1 MSALPAELST
11 GMVHGR
17 FIVAMIN
24 GDDTDQEPEVIPASG
39 KIVFKASVPYVPVPV
54 TSEGPVTVLKGP
66 ITGVLDSDGYLC
78 TPHPVTSK
86 PMYRGVKLLAT
97 DDPDMAVTDWTWTA
111 EYRLD
116 SVGAVTLAIAAH
128 SFALPSG
135 SEVDLTTLVKVPS
148 SPGYG
153 LPQAEAAVL
162 RAEAIAQSI
171 RDDADAGLFNGEAA
185 TVEVGQV
192 VSGPIPEIENVGD
205 NHHAVLN
212 FVLAKGDAGV
222 GVPEGGV
229 AGQYIEKTSSGDTQW
244 AAPPTINPR
253 TYGVTGNGVT
263 DDTAA
268 AQSAIDNA
276 FGLAVRFTAGDYKL
290 SKLVLRSNSRISID
304 AGATLHHAAA
314 GELFS
319 ASGTE
324 AATATLLSAEGVLQG
339 SKTFVAPGHGLS
351 PGDTFRLASAKMFD
365 ARSTDSTHGELLVVD
380 SVNGD
385 TINTVTSIAGNG
397 YGSGNSAY
405 VRKVVMVENIIINGG
420 GTILGAKT
428 PGLGQ
433 FGVKV
438 TLGRGV
444 RVEGIMF
451 KDLDRRHIWFAD
463 CVDAWANWNRFDW
476 AVDNFQAYGVVF
488 SDASQDSGALR
499 NVYNGLRH
507 AFTTSNTDAVDG
519 IPRRILF
526 AYNTVNQT
534 STALGGSQAGGDAID
549 THTAAEDIW
558 IENNTV
564 NGSLG
569 IGINFEAPSGRII
582 GNFITDTVSNG
593 IYVHNESDQRGTMTI
608 TQNEVRRAGGHGIYA
623 RTGGRGSTQQYEH
636 LNVSYNLVTRS
647 NGSGLVVGDLSAT
660 PSTPPEEG
668 VMVVGNTL
676 HRIIGSY
683 ALAIGN
689 CTDFVQRD
697 NRAIRGSTNTRFP
710 TGGGSGSGDHPGFL
724 FQVIA
729 TDSVSV
735 TPATRYLRV
744 DTAASAA
751 LDSLTTINGGSRGQV
766 ITVTTSSNGRDVEIG
781 TTGNIRILSPLTLA
795 LARSSITLGFDGAD
809 WREQS
814 RADFGS

>member
-17 FIVAMIN
+17 FIVAMID

-78 TPHPVTSK
+78 TPHPVTSE

-135 SEVDLTTLVKVPS
+135 AEVDLTTLVKVPS

-162 RAEAIAQSI
+162 RAEAIAQSV
-171 RDDADAGLFNGEAA
+171 RDDADAGLFDGEAA

-192 VSGPIPEIENVGD
+192 VSGPIPKIENVGD

-212 FVLAKGDAGV
+212 FVLAKGDTGV
-222 GVPEGGV
+222 GVPVGGV
-229 AGQYIEKTSSGDTQW
+229 TGQYIEKTSSGDTQW

-253 TYGVTGNGVT
+253 TYGATGDGVT
-263 DDTAA
+263 DDTAS
-268 AQSAIDNA
+268 AQAAIDNA

-324 AATATLLSAEGVLQG
+324 TAEATLLSAEGVLQG
-339 SKTFVAPGHGLS
+339 SKTIVSPGHNLL
-351 PGDTFRLASAKMFD
+351 PGDTFRLASNKIFD
-365 ARSTDSTHGELLVVD
+365 ASSTNSRHGELLVVD

-385 TINTVTSIAGNG
+385 TINTVTAVAGNG
-397 YGSGNSAY
+397 YGSRNPAY
-405 VRKVVMVENIIINGG
+405 VRKVVMVENVVINGG
-420 GTILGAKT
+420 GTIRGAKT

-438 TLGRGV
+438 NRGRGI
-444 RVEGIMF
+444 RVEGVTF

-463 CVDAWANWNRFDW
+463 CIDAWANGNRFDW
-476 AVDNFQAYGVVF
+476 AVDDVQAYGVVF

-499 NVYNGLRH
+499 NVYNGVRH
-507 AFTTSNTDAVDG
+507 AFTTSNTSTVDG

-526 AYNTVNQT
+526 AYNTINQT
-534 STALGGSQAGGDAID
+534 TAALGGSQAGGDAID

-569 IGINFEAPSGRII
+569 AGINFEAPSGRIV
-582 GNFITDTVSNG
+582 GNFITDTVANG
-593 IYVHNESDQRGTMTI
+593 IYVHNESDQRGTITV
-608 TQNEVRRAGGHGIYA
+608 TQNEVRRAGGYGIYS
-623 RTGGRGSTQQYEH
+623 RTGARGSTQQYEY
-636 LNVSYNLVTRS
+636 LNVSYNLVTGAT
-647 NGSGLVVGDLSAT
+647 GSGIVVGDLSTT
-660 PSTPPEEG
+660 PTTPPEEG
-668 VMVVGNTL
+668 VMVIGNTL
-676 HRIIGSY
+676 HRTIGFY

-689 CTDFVQRD
+689 CTTFVQRD
-697 NRAIRGSTNTRFP
+697 NRAIRGTTRMLFP
-710 TGGGSGSGDHPGFL
+710 AGDDPGFL

-735 TPATRYLRV
+735 TPAVRYLRV
-744 DTAASAA
+744 DTEASAA

-766 ITVTTSSNGRDVEIG
+766 ITISTSSNGRDVAIG
-781 TTGNIRILSPLTLA
+781 TTGNIQIVSPLTLA
-795 LARSSITLGFDGAD
+795 LARSSVTLGFDGTN

>member
-1 MSALPAELST
+1 MAEVDLDLPT
-11 GMVHGR
+11 GRVVGR
-17 FIVAMIN
+17 FIVEVQDN
-24 GDDTDQEPEVIPASG
+24 NDRDTEPQLVPATGEVTIKSSIEHLQIYDSEHGNLITFRGPHKG
-39 KIVFKASVPYVPVPV
+39 VVD
-54 TSEGPVTVLKGP
+54 SEGRLSTP
-66 ITGVLDSDGYLC
+66 IPDS
-78 TPHPVTSK
+78 SE
-86 PMYRGVKLLAT
+86 PMYRDMVLWSNDSDNLSVKGWTYTATFNLKTLDGRALALPAITFELAT
-97 DDPDMAVTDWTWTA
+97 GQVYD
-111 EYRLD
+111 
-116 SVGAVTLAIAAH
+116 LARG
-128 SFALPSG
+128 L
-135 SEVDLTTLVKVPS
+135 KVPS
-148 SPGYG
+148 TPGYG
-153 LPQAEAAVL
+153 LPQAEASAL
-162 RAEAIAQSI
+162 RAEAIAQSV
-171 RDDADAGLFNGEAA
+171 RDDANNGLLDGEAA
-185 TVEVGQV
+185 TLEIGQV
-192 VSGPIPEIENVGD
+192 VSGSIPKINNVGN

-212 FVLAKGDAGV
+212 FVLPKGDAGV

-244 AAPPTINPR
+244 AEPPTINPR
-253 TYGVTGNGVT
+253 SYGVTGDGVT
-263 DDTAA
+263 DDTEA

-276 FGLAVRFTAGDYKL
+276 FGFAVRFTAGDYRL

-339 SKTFVAPGHGLS
+339 SKTIVAPGHGLS

-365 ARSTDSTHGELLVVD
+365 ERSTGSSHGELLVVD
-380 SVNGD
+380 SVNGG
-385 TINTVTSIAGNG
+385 TINTVTAIAGNG
-397 YGSGNSAY
+397 YGSGNAAY
-405 VRKVVMVENIIINGG
+405 IRKVVMVENIIINGG

-438 TLGRGV
+438 SLGRGV
-444 RVEGIMF
+444 RVEGVMF

-463 CVDAWANWNRFDW
+463 CIDAWANWNRFDW
-476 AVDNFQAYGVVF
+476 AVDELQAYGVVF

-507 AFTTSNTDAVDG
+507 AFTTSNTSAVSG

-534 STALGGSQAGGDAID
+534 SAALGGSQAGGDAID

-569 IGINFEAPSGRII
+569 AGINFEAASGRII
-582 GNFITDTVSNG
+582 GNFVTDTVANG

-608 TQNEVRRAGGHGIYA
+608 TQNEVRRAGGYGIYA
-623 RTGGRGSTQQYEH
+623 RTGGRGTTQQYEH

-647 NGSGLVVGDLSAT
+647 NGSGIVVGDLSST

-668 VMVVGNTL
+668 VMVIGNTL
-676 HRIIGSY
+676 HRIVGSY

-697 NRAIRGSTNTRFP
+697 NRAIRGTTNTRFP
-710 TGGGSGSGDHPGFL
+710 TGGDGGSGDHPGFL

-795 LARSSITLGFDGAD
+795 LARSSITLGFDGTY